1 MTWEGWFTLGVIVLV
16 FVALVRNWGPP
27 DAVLLGGAILVGL
40 VGIIPPEDVFI
51 GFVNPGT
58 LTIAALFVVA
68 AAMRETGALDS
79 ISQWIFGKARTER
92 SGLARMALPVAGMS
106 AFLNNTPIVA
116 MLMPVVDD
124 WCRKNR
130 ISPSRLLMPLS
141 FVAILGG
148 TCTLIGTSTNLVI
161 NGLMSDAVKAN
172 PVLGESLRPLWLFE
186 MTFLGVPFV
195 LVGVLYLL
203 FVGRHLLPDRK
214 DLMEQVGESP
224 REYLADMQIQPG
236 CRLIG
241 QGVEEAG
248 LRHLP
253 GLFLVEVVRGE
264 EVIAPVTPEETLHE
278 GDILTFTGVVSTMV
292 DLERIQ
298 GLVPVA
304 DEGYEVRAAERRG
317 KNLAEA
323 VISASSPL
331 IGKNIRDADFRATYN
346 SAVIAVHRGGA
357 RLHGRIG
364 DIVLQAG
371 DTLLIQTGPH
381 FKRAHHN
388 NPDFY
393 LVSEVEE
400 SRAVRHEKAYL
411 CFGLMVLLVGLV
423 SFSSIPVV
431 LVAYTVAGLMLVAR
445 CVPAGVA
452 RQSIDWQTL
461 LTIGAAFGLGRA
473 LDRSG
478 GAQVLSEMLV
488 GAAGAWGPYAVLM
501 LIYGVTG
508 FFACLVSN
516 QASAVLMF
524 PIALAAALAM
534 EVSPRPYVMAVAFA
548 AAATLATP
556 LGYPTNLMVYGPGG
570 YRFTDFTRVGLPLNL
585 LLMVLATALIP
596 RIWPF

>member
-1 MTWEGWFTLGVIVLV
+1 MTFEGWFTLGVIAIV
-16 FVALVRNWGPP
+16 FVALLRNWGPP

-40 VGIIPPEDVFI
+40 AGIITPEDVFS
-51 GFVNPGT
+51 GFVNEGT

-68 AAMRETGALDS
+68 AAIRETGGLDS
-79 ISQWIFGKARTER
+79 ISSWIFGKARSEM
-92 SGLARMALPVAGMS
+92 SGLTRMALPVAGMS
-106 AFLNNTPIVA
+106 AFMNNTPIVA
-116 MLMPVVDD
+116 MLMPVVSD

-141 FVAILGG
+141 FMAILGG
-148 TCTLIGTSTNLVI
+148 TCTLIGTSTNLVV
-161 NGLMSDAVKAN
+161 NGLMADAVKEY
-172 PVLGESLRPLWLFE
+172 PELQEELRSMWLFE
-186 MTFLGVPFV
+186 MTFLGIPFV
-195 LVGVLYLL
+195 VVGVLYLL
-203 FVGRHLLPDRK
+203 FVGRRLVPDRK
-214 DLMEQVGESP
+214 DLLEQVGESP
-224 REYLADMQIQPG
+224 REYLADMQVQPG
-236 CRLIG
+236 CRLID
-241 QGVEEAG
+241 QEVEEAG

-253 GLFLVEVVRGE
+253 GLFLVEVVRGDD
-264 EVIAPVTPEETLHE
+264 VIAPVSPTERLQE

-304 DEGYEVRAAERRG
+304 DEGYEVRAAERRE

-323 VISASSPL
+323 VISAQSPL
-331 IGKNIRDADFRATYN
+331 IGKNIRDADFRAMYN

-357 RLHGRIG
+357 RLRGRIG
-364 DIVLQAG
+364 DIVLADG

-381 FKRAHHN
+381 FKRAHQN

-400 SRAVRHEKAYL
+400 SRAVRHDKAYL
-411 CFGLMVLLVGLV
+411 CFALMAALVLVV
-423 SFSSIPVV
+423 SFTSFPVV

-445 CVPAGVA
+445 CIPAGVA

-473 LDRSG
+473 LDKSG
-478 GAQVLSEMLV
+478 GAQVLASVLV
-488 GAAGAWGPYAVLM
+488 DVAGAWGPHVVVV

-524 PIALAAALAM
+524 PIALSAALAM
-534 EVSPRPYVMAVAFA
+534 EVSPRPFVMAVTFA

-556 LGYPTNLMVYGPGG
+556 MGYPTNLMVYGPGG
-570 YRFTDFTRVGLPLNL
+570 YRFTDFTRVGLPLNV
-585 LLMVLATALIP
+585 LLMLVAGLLIP
-596 RIWPF
+596 VIWPF